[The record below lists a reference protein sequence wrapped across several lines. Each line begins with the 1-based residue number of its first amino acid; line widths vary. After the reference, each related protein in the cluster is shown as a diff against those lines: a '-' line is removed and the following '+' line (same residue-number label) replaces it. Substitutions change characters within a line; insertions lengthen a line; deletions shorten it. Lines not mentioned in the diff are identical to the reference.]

1 MNANTIQPE
10 IAYKLNSRIL
20 FFDGIFSLIAIIAF
34 IFSLNI
40 LGISLI
46 IVGTIIFLAKAKQ
59 ETYLPTNSVIKKY
72 SIFFDKQDMAALEK
86 IINGNLTDET
96 KYIKPNDSG
105 TCKVEVTVS
114 RDKEY
119 IAIQLYRFVPYFY
132 EKAADQ
138 IFHTGTKAK
147 EIGNYFE
154 ICRKG

>member
-46 IVGTIIFLAKAKQ
+46 NSWNNQFFSKSKTGNII
-59 ETYLPTNSVIKKY
+59 PTNSVIKKY

-86 IINGNLTDET
+86 
-96 KYIKPNDSG
+96 S
-105 TCKVEVTVS
+105 S
-114 RDKEY
+114 M
-119 IAIQLYRFVPYFY
+119 
-132 EKAADQ
+132 
-138 IFHTGTKAK
+138 
-147 EIGNYFE
+147 EILLMRRNILSQTTPE
-154 ICRKG
+154 PVK